1 MKKRNILVVLLI
13 LLAIIC
19 AISYIFILADNTH
32 KINNDSIFNNSTNLQ
47 NKQDDKNISLNHTN
61 NTNNVE
67 GNINNNYYKSSSSN
81 NNHNRGHDK
90 NDSNDSFDEAL
101 EAKLYYERH
110 AHLEKNEI
118 VGYPVYKDPEL
129 DGWLVPIFDKYTK
142 EFKGSTYLCG
152 EKDGYVYISGPQS
165 YYDYKRVISGKT
177 PKSGPDITSF
187 DAAEMNKEPPI
198 RYVLAAVNPDM
209 KEDYSSSNI
218 LLDTQSEGVVELDG
232 NQQYSTE
239 SYSHNTEI
247 INEE

>member
-101 EAKLYYERH
+101 EAKLDVERNVY
-110 AHLEKNEI
+110 LEKNEI
-118 VGYPVYKDPEL
+118 VGYPVYKDRDL
-129 DGWLVPIFDKYTK
+129 DAWLVPTFDKYTK
-142 EFKGSTYLCG
+142 EFLGSVYVCG
-152 EKDGYVYISGPQS
+152 EPGHHYYVNGPEFYS
-165 YYDYKRVISGKT
+165 EYKQIISGKYKYEPT
-177 PKSGPDITSF
+177 PSNEADEINRVPDYT
-187 DAAEMNKEPPI
+187 E
-198 RYVLAAVNPDM
+198 RYVLAAVNPEVKDN
-209 KEDYSSSNI
+209 YPSSNI
-218 LLDTQSEGVVELDG
+218 PLDTQSESVVELDA
-232 NQQYSTE
+232 NQQYSVK
-239 SYSHNTEI
+239 S
-247 INEE
+247 NETA

>member
-1 MKKRNILVVLLI
+1 MSIMKKRNILVVLLI

-101 EAKLYYERH
+101 EAKLDVERNVY
-110 AHLEKNEI
+110 LEKNEI
-118 VGYPVYKDPEL
+118 VGYPVYKDRDL
-129 DGWLVPIFDKYTK
+129 DAWLVPTFDKYTK
-142 EFKGSTYLCG
+142 EFLGSVYVCG
-152 EKDGYVYISGPQS
+152 EPGHHYYVNGPEFYS
-165 YYDYKRVISGKT
+165 EYKQIISGKYKYEPT
-177 PKSGPDITSF
+177 PSNEADEINRVPDYT
-187 DAAEMNKEPPI
+187 E
-198 RYVLAAVNPDM
+198 RYVLAAVNPEVKDN
-209 KEDYSSSNI
+209 YPSSNI
-218 LLDTQSEGVVELDG
+218 PLDTQSESVVELDA
-232 NQQYSTE
+232 NQQYSVK
-239 SYSHNTEI
+239 S
-247 INEE
+247 NETA